1 MKKKIILVLTAVAMI
16 IGIVFFTTER
26 KTKICV
32 SSDLHYISSSLTDN
46 GTYFMNMIR
55 KADGKA
61 MPYCEEITDGFIS
74 QVIKEKPDV
83 LILSGDLT
91 FNGEKKSHEDLAGK
105 LAKVRKA
112 GIPVLV
118 LPGNH
123 DLYSNVAESFSGN
136 SRKHVS
142 SVTGEEFAEIYHDCG
157 YGDALSRDPS
167 SLSYTYRLN
176 SHLWILL
183 VDVNTVTSPGKLT
196 DDTYGWVKKQLKQA
210 EKEGASV
217 ISVSHQNV
225 LSQNS
230 QFENSYTI
238 DGHEKLERLYE
249 KYHVICNFS
258 GHVHIQHIA
267 ESENGLVDI
276 ASSSLLV
283 SPNQFG
289 VMNLSEKEADYHTE
303 KVSFDHEKE
312 AEKLMYDTSFD
323 KAQED
328 LSNPNDKFC
337 DYFARM
343 NMAYFAG
350 RADQVEWNQEL
361 CDEITQQA
369 PFLGDYLQSIH
380 EEGRKNHTEF
390 SMKIQR

>member
-1 MKKKIILVLTAVAMI
+1 MKKKIVLVLIVLAMVAG
-16 IGIVFFTTER
+16 IGFWQKEKHIT
-26 KTKICV
+26 ICV
-32 SSDLHYISSSLTDN
+32 SSDLHYLSPSLTDN
-46 GTYFMNMIR
+46 GPYFMDMIE

-61 MPYCEEITDGFIS
+61 MPYCEEITDGFIT
-74 QVIKEKPDV
+74 QVLKEKPDV

-136 SRKHVS
+136 TRKHVS

-157 YGDALSRDPS
+157 YGDALSRDSS

-196 DDTYGWVKKQLKQA
+196 DDTYDWVKKQLKQA
-210 EKEGASV
+210 EKEGASLV
-217 ISVSHQNV
+217 AVSHQNV
-225 LSQNS
+225 LSQNR

-238 DGHEKLERLYE
+238 DGHEKLKKLYE

-258 GHVHIQHIA
+258 GHVHVQHIA
-267 ESENGLVDI
+267 ESEKGLVDI

-312 AEKLMYDTSFD
+312 AEKLMYDTSFV
-323 KAQED
+323 KAKED
-328 LSNPNDKFC
+328 IDNATDEMC

-350 RADQVEWNQEL
+350 RADQMEWNPKL
-361 CDEITQQA
+361 NKEIKERSS
-369 PFLGDYLQSIH
+369 FLGAYMQSIQD
-380 EEGRKNHTEF
+380 EDSVNQTEF
-390 SMKIQR
+390 SFKIR